1 MFSNGEN
8 GHETG
13 DDIIFK
19 IYIHD
24 LVYALFFTVTEVM
37 EIAQKELKTLLPDKF
52 HIPSNQ
58 IRLLDSVG
66 HG

>member
-1 MFSNGEN
+1 M
-8 GHETG
+8 
-13 DDIIFK
+13 
-19 IYIHD
+19 
-24 LVYALFFTVTEVM
+24 LFFTVTEVM